1 MINYASGIFIIKPQ
15 RLAVLFYPAPSL
27 NIEHVVCTVTT
38 RLFHKLAIWQVKK
51 RTSIADL
58 SHSERHQDVCN
69 LSTPNT
75 RMFALTMTSTKN

>member
-15 RLAVLFYPAPSL
+15 RRASVFYPAPSQ
-27 NIEHVVCTVTT
+27 NIEHVVCSVTT

-58 SHSERHQDVCN
+58 SNSERRQDVSN
-69 LSTPNT
+69 LPCPNT
-75 RMFALTMTSTKN
+75 RMFALTMASTKN